1 MDSNDKMIN
10 DISVVIAGL
19 SLKLETLQAKVE
31 ELCRA
36 TGTCSQVKKVN
47 KELIPQK
54 GANLGTHIN
63 ALREEE

>member
-1 MDSNDKMIN
+1 MDSKDKMIN

-36 TGTCSQVKKVN
+36 TGTCSRVKKVN
-47 KELIPQK
+47 KELIPKK
-54 GANLGTHIN
+54 GENLGTNID
-63 ALREEE
+63 ALREEK